1 MAHFSCCFGV
11 VVFCLWLRLQD
22 NKQCRPI
29 SKKKHTPV
37 DGVETTRNSVFLSV
51 FVPELGIA
59 DVTFQKKS
67 LKLQC

>member
-11 VVFCLWLRLQD
+11 VFCLWLKLQD

-37 DGVETTRNSVFLSV
+37 DGVETTRNSVFPSV
-51 FVPELGIA
+51 FVPELGI
-59 DVTFQKKS
+59 QKKS